1 MTVTILHNPRCSKSR
16 AALSLLR
23 EQGIEPKIIDYM
35 ETPPTAEEFKDIL
48 AKLKMG
54 PRDVIRRGEK
64 IYKELELGDASLPDN
79 ALVTAMVGHPIL
91 IERPIVLNGDKAAL
105 GRPTENVLNVL

>member
-23 EQGIEPKIIDYM
+23 ARGIEPKIVDYL
-35 ETPPTAEEFKDIL
+35 ETPPSAEEFREIL
-48 AKLKMG
+48 GKLGLG

-64 IYKELELGDASLPDN
+64 IYKQLELGDKSLSDT
-79 ALVTAMVGHPIL
+79 ALITAMVGNPIL
-91 IERPIVLNGDKAAL
+91 IERPIVMKGEKAAV
-105 GRPTENVLNVL
+105 GRPTQKVLDIL